1 MTTTVYDKRL
11 FLLDA
16 YALIFRSYYAFIK
29 NPRVTSR
36 GMNTSAVFGFLL
48 TLEDLLVRQ
57 KPTHIAV
64 VFDPPG
70 PTFRNAIYPAYK
82 ANRDATPEDIK
93 IAVPYIKR
101 LLDAYRIPVIE
112 VQGFEADDVIGTLAH
127 KAAEEGYTAF
137 MMTPDK
143 DFAQLVTDRVMMY
156 RPGRGG
162 GEAEVWGIKEIERE
176 YGVGPGNITDL
187 LGLMGDASDNIPG
200 APGIGPK
207 TACKLIREFG
217 SIETL
222 LGRTAELQGRQKDI
236 LEQNREQILLSKR
249 LATIEQDVPVEFRH
263 EELHRH
269 EIDIDALRRL
279 YEELEFRTLASR
291 LPSSG
296 SRSQTFGASVGE
308 QPLSS
313 APGGGLSATAS
324 PASDLSSASDAANRA
339 QAPPSASPGD
349 AQTQTSAASEGSPSE
364 QDFFAPLRQPSEE
377 TQGNLFGDNTLAGG
391 SSFATINTTP
401 HSYAIAETREQSE
414 ALAAKLSTLSDFCF
428 DTETTSL
435 DPLNTQ
441 LVALAFSWGK
451 GTGTLLWLPPER
463 NAADDLLEP
472 LRKVF
477 ENETIRKTGQNLKFD
492 IQVLSGYGISV
503 KGILFDTMMAHYLLE
518 PDMRHNMDLL
528 AAKYLNYEP
537 VHIEELIGE
546 RGPRQKNMRDV
557 EKERVKEYSVEDADV
572 TWQLREIFAPLLN
585 QQGLDTLAEEIEMPL
600 IRVLAAME
608 REGILI
614 DESVLKNYAVTLRET
629 ILRLEQ
635 EIYTLAGQEFNI
647 SSPKQLGDIL
657 FVRLRLD
664 DKARLTKTR
673 QYRTD
678 EEVLQRL
685 TGKHNVIEKVL
696 EYRGLKKLL
705 STYVEA
711 LPALID
717 PRTGRIHT
725 TYNQAVASTGRLSST
740 NPNLQN
746 IPVRDAEGREIR
758 KAFIPGRGKIF
769 LSADYSQ
776 IELRLMAHLSGDS
789 AMIADFLSGQ
799 DIHSATAS
807 KIFGVPL
814 SEVTREMRSRAKTAN
829 FGIIYGISAFG
840 LSERLNIGRKEAK
853 ELIDGYFNSYPGV
866 RKYMDDSISKAR
878 ESGFVTTMFGRR
890 RYLPDI
896 HSRNQVV
903 RGNAERNAINA
914 PLQGSAADII
924 KIAMV
929 RIAGRLAKEL
939 PGAKMILQVHDELIF
954 EVDTDSVEKLRE
966 MVVREMKGA
975 ADLRVPLEVDTGTGN
990 NWLEAH

>member
-1 MTTTVYDKRL
+1 MTENDNRL

-16 YALIFRSYYAFIK
+16 YALIFRAYYAFIK
-29 NPRVTSR
+29 NPRITSG

-48 TLEDLLVRQ
+48 TLEELLMKQ

-64 VFDPPG
+64 IFDPPG
-70 PTFRNAIYPAYK
+70 PTFRNEIYPAYK

-93 IAVPYIKR
+93 TAVPYIKR

-112 VQGFEADDVIGTLAH
+112 VPGYEADDVIGTLAR
-127 KAAEEGYTAF
+127 KASLAGFTAY

-143 DFAQLVTDRVMMY
+143 DFAQLVTDRIVMY

-162 GEAEVWGIKEIERE
+162 GEAEIWGEKEIMRE
-176 YGVGPGNITDL
+176 YGVAPGNITDL
-187 LGLMGDASDNIPG
+187 LGLMGDSSDNIPG

-207 TACKLIREFG
+207 TACKLISEHG

-222 LGRTAELQGRQKDI
+222 LDRTSELSGRHKDI
-236 LEQNREQILLSKR
+236 LEQNRDQILLSKR

-263 EELHRH
+263 EEFHRR
-269 EIDIDALRRL
+269 ETDTDALRRL

-291 LPSSG
+291 LPQTGERHIYPPADETRSG
-296 SRSQTFGASVGE
+296 QVVPGPAQEDAVLPGAGQQPGEGLFASGKQQGEEVTVYGQLPDKGLTATGQQQASGHQGTLFGA
-308 QPLSS
+308 
-313 APGGGLSATAS
+313 A
-324 PASDLSSASDAANRA
+324 
-339 QAPPSASPGD
+339 GD
-349 AQTQTSAASEGSPSE
+349 G
-364 QDFFAPLRQPSEE
+364 
-377 TQGNLFGDNTLAGG
+377 AGAKL
-391 SSFATINTTP
+391 ATIYTTP
-401 HSYAIAETREQSE
+401 HNYTIAETSGQAAE
-414 ALAAKLSTLSDFCF
+414 LADRLGRLSDFCF

-441 LVALAFSWGK
+441 LVAIAFCWEK
-451 GTGTLLWLPPER
+451 GSGTLLWLPPER
-463 NAADDLLEP
+463 SEAIELLRP
-472 LRKVF
+472 FRPVF
-477 ENETIRKTGQNLKFD
+477 ENGSIRKTGQNLKFD
-492 IQVLSGYGISV
+492 IQVLSGYGITV
-503 KGILFDTMMAHYLLE
+503 KGALFDTMLAHYLLE

-528 AAKYLNYEP
+528 AAKYLHYEP

-546 RGPRQKNMRDV
+546 RGPRQKSMRDV
-557 EKERVKEYSVEDADV
+557 DKERVREYSVEDADI
-572 TWQLREIFAPLLN
+572 TWQLKDIFEHALRKE
-585 QQGLDTLAEEIEMPL
+585 GLDRLATDIEMPL
-600 IRVLAAME
+600 ITVLASME
-608 REGILI
+608 RTGILL
-614 DESVLKNYAVTLRET
+614 DESVLKNYAVSLRET
-629 ILRLEQ
+629 IIRLER
-635 EIYTLAGQEFNI
+635 EIFMLAGQEFNI

-664 DKARLTKTR
+664 DNARLTKTR

-685 TGKHNVIEKVL
+685 TTKHPLVGKVL

-717 PRTGRIHT
+717 ERTGRIHT

-758 KAFIPGRGKIF
+758 KAFIPAKGKIF

-789 AMIADFLSGQ
+789 SMTADFLSGQ

-807 KIFGVPL
+807 KIFGVPV
-814 SEVTREMRSRAKTAN
+814 SEVTREMRAKAKTAN

-840 LSERLNIGRKEAK
+840 LSERLTIGRKEAK
-853 ELIDGYFNSYPGV
+853 ELIDGYFSSYPGV
-866 RKYMDDSISKAR
+866 KAYMDESIRKAR
-878 ESGFVTTMFGRR
+878 ESGYVTTMFGRR

-914 PLQGSAADII
+914 PIQGSAADII

-929 RIAGRLAKEL
+929 RIAGRLDREI
-939 PGAKMILQVHDELIF
+939 PEAKMILQVHDELIF
-954 EVDTDSVEKLRE
+954 EVDTASVEKLRALVTE
-966 MVVREMKGA
+966 EMKGA
-975 ADLRVPLEVDTGTGN
+975 AELRVPLEVDTGTGN

>member
-1 MTTTVYDKRL
+1 MTDNGTDKRL

-48 TLEDLLVRQ
+48 TLEELLTRQ
-57 KPTHIAV
+57 KPSHIAV

-70 PTFRNAIYPAYK
+70 PTFRNEIYPAYK

-112 VQGFEADDVIGTLAH
+112 VPGFEADDVIGTLSR

-143 DFAQLVTDRVMMY
+143 DFAQLVTEKVVMY

-162 GEAEVWGIKEIERE
+162 GDAETWGEKEIVRE
-176 YGVGPGNITDL
+176 YGVPPANITDL

-207 TACKLIREFG
+207 TACKLISEYG

-222 LGRTAELQGRQKDI
+222 LGRTSELQGRQKDI
-236 LEQNREQILLSKR
+236 IEQNRDQILLSKR
-249 LATIEQDVPVEFRH
+249 LATIEQNVPVEFRH
-263 EELHRH
+263 ADLHRR
-269 EIDIDALRRL
+269 EIDTDALRRL

-291 LPSSG
+291 LPVSG
-296 SRSQTFGASVGE
+296 S
-308 QPLSS
+308 QP
-313 APGGGLSATAS
+313 
-324 PASDLSSASDAANRA
+324 PASDRPSGGPQPVSAMSSGDRLPASAGPPGEQIEPDMFAAQPQPAAEA
-339 QAPPSASPGD
+339 Q
-349 AQTQTSAASEGSPSE
+349 GS
-364 QDFFAPLRQPSEE
+364 
-377 TQGNLFGDNTLAGG
+377 LFGETTAGNG
-391 SSFATINTTP
+391 SSLANINNTP
-401 HSYAIAETREQSE
+401 HKYSIAETLQQAETL
-414 ALAAKLSTLSDFCF
+414 ALKLGSLKDFCF

-441 LVALAFSWGK
+441 LVAVAFCWEK
-451 GTGTLLWLPPER
+451 GSGTLLWLPPER
-463 NAADDLLEP
+463 SGALELLEP
-472 LRKVF
+472 FRPLF

-492 IQVLSGYGISV
+492 IQVLSGYGINV
-503 KGILFDTMMAHYLLE
+503 RGPLFDTMMAHYLLE

-528 AAKYLNYEP
+528 AARYLSYEP

-546 RGPRQKNMRDV
+546 RGPRQRNMRDV

-572 TWQLREIFAPLLN
+572 TWQLKGIFEPALKK
-585 QQGLDTLAEEIEMPL
+585 QGLDILAEDIEMPL
-600 IRVLAAME
+600 ISVLAAME

-614 DESVLKNYAVTLRET
+614 DESVLKNFAVTLRET
-629 ILRLEQ
+629 IIQLEK
-635 EIYTLAGQEFNI
+635 EIYSLAGQEFNI

-657 FVRLRLD
+657 FLRLRLD

-685 TGKHNVIEKVL
+685 AAKHPVIGKVL

-705 STYVEA
+705 TTYVEA
-711 LPALID
+711 LPELID
-717 PRTGRIHT
+717 RNTGRIHT

-746 IPVRDAEGREIR
+746 IPVRDSEGREIR
-758 KAFIPGRGKIF
+758 KAFIPGKGKIF

-807 KIFGVPL
+807 KIFGVPV
-814 SEVTREMRSRAKTAN
+814 SEVTREMRARAKTAN

-840 LSERLNIGRKEAK
+840 LSERLTIGRKEAK
-853 ELIDGYFNSYPGV
+853 ELIDGYFSSYPGV
-866 RKYMDDSISKAR
+866 KAYMDESIHRAR
-878 ESGFVTTMFGRR
+878 ESGYVTTMFGRR

-929 RIAGRLAKEL
+929 KIAGRLEREL
-939 PGAKMILQVHDELIF
+939 PEAKMILQVHDELIF
-954 EVDTDSVEKLRE
+954 EVDVASAEKLRVL
-966 MVVREMKGA
+966 VVEEMKGA
-975 ADLRVPLEVDTGTGN
+975 AELRVPLEVDSGTGN
-990 NWLEAH
+990 NWLEVH